1 MASGRIK
8 GITIEIGGDST
19 KLQKAL
25 SGVDKSLSTTQKNLK
40 DIDKLLKLDPGNTD
54 LLVQKQKNLEKAIGD
69 TKTRL
74 NQLKE
79 AQSQY
84 AKGSAEWDTIQREI
98 IETEQ
103 SLDKLEQEYKDFGS
117 VVSQQMKVVG
127 ENIKNA
133 GDKISGFG
141 EKLAPVSAAAGAV
154 GGALLKLGYDAVQNA
169 DELNTLSKQTGIS
182 TDELQKMN
190 YASEL
195 VDVSVDDI
203 TSALRRMKKNMDP
216 SNESLKKLGVNT
228 KNLAT
233 GQMRPAIDVFYDAVE
248 ALSHIENE
256 TERDQVAME
265 LFGRGADSLAGIIDD
280 GGAALRAYGEEAQN
294 MGLILSEDTLNSLNE
309 TNDTIDK
316 MKATI
321 AGTMGEIGADIAEI
335 VGPALEKL
343 AEWIGGVTEKLRNL
357 TPEQQQTILMIAG
370 VVAAVAPAI
379 IIIGKLVTGIGSII
393 SVLGT
398 VVGVLG
404 GPVTIAIGAV
414 IAIGV
419 LLYKNWDTICQWA
432 ATLKETVINAWN
444 ALREGISNAVTAIK
458 NFVTTGWNNIKTTVT
473 NVVTTIATNVS
484 NKFTAIKTAIT
495 DKLTAA
501 KNVALGIFDS
511 IKSGIQN
518 KIDAAKNFVSNAIEK
533 IKGFFNFSW
542 SLPHI
547 RLPHFSISGS
557 FSLSPPSIP
566 HIGVEWYKKAY
577 ENPILF
583 TSPTVIGGKGFGDGG
598 GSGEIVYG
606 RDQLLRD
613 IAEAQGGDQI
623 TINVYAHEGMNVK
636 QLANEI
642 QQELALTQ
650 RQRASVYA

>member
-1 MASGRIK
+1 M
-8 GITIEIGGDST
+8 
-19 KLQKAL
+19 
-25 SGVDKSLSTTQKNLK
+25 
-40 DIDKLLKLDPGNTD
+40 
-54 LLVQKQKNLEKAIGD
+54 
-69 TKTRL
+69 
-74 NQLKE
+74 
-79 AQSQY
+79 
-84 AKGSAEWDTIQREI
+84 
-98 IETEQ
+98 
-103 SLDKLEQEYKDFGS
+103 
-117 VVSQQMKVVG
+117 
-127 ENIKNA
+127 
-133 GDKISGFG
+133 
-141 EKLAPVSAAAGAV
+141 
-154 GGALLKLGYDAVQNA
+154 
-169 DELNTLSKQTGIS
+169 
-182 TDELQKMN
+182 
-190 YASEL
+190 
-195 VDVSVDDI
+195 
-203 TSALRRMKKNMDP
+203 
-216 SNESLKKLGVNT
+216 
-228 KNLAT
+228 
-233 GQMRPAIDVFYDAVE
+233 
-248 ALSHIENE
+248 
-256 TERDQVAME
+256 
-265 LFGRGADSLAGIIDD
+265 
-280 GGAALRAYGEEAQN
+280 
-294 MGLILSEDTLNSLNE
+294 
-309 TNDTIDK
+309 
-316 MKATI
+316 
-321 AGTMGEIGADIAEI
+321 
-335 VGPALEKL
+335 
-343 AEWIGGVTEKLRNL
+343 
-357 TPEQQQTILMIAG
+357 
-370 VVAAVAPAI
+370 
-379 IIIGKLVTGIGSII
+379 
-393 SVLGT
+393 
-398 VVGVLG
+398 VGVLG

-444 ALREGISNAVTAIK
+444 ALREGVSNAVTAIK
-458 NFVTTGWNNIKTTVT
+458 NFVTTGWNNIKTTIT

-484 NKFTAIKTAIT
+484 NKFNAIKTAIT
-495 DKLTAA
+495 DKLTSA

-577 ENPILF
+577 ENPMLF

-613 IAEAQGGDQI
+613 IAEAQGGDNI